1 MAAAH
6 QFTSMHTPNA
16 TTPGMAAAFLLEPA
30 QNLYI
35 ASTFLV
41 QTPDSHATGV
51 ACFAVVAASLST
63 HTHTQRLL
71 LHTHASSA
79 WMTSTLCVLPRSAY
93 RRMQCC
99 HQYIQAQVNGR
110 YFLYRCGR
118 GQLCMAGGG
127 SKAVMGSRAAGC
139 GSEHQQV
146 PAACCQAHQAGQPA
160 TICAPAQLDSQM
172 ASSNQVCIVS
182 H

>member
-1 MAAAH
+1 MFQVLGLPEQAAQTLHESAVAARQAGHLTHAMAAAH

-63 HTHTQRLL
+63 HTHT
-71 LHTHASSA
+71 H
-79 WMTSTLCVLPRSAY
+79 SAY
-93 RRMQCC
+93 FCTHM
-99 HQYIQAQVNGR
+99 HHLHG
-110 YFLYRCGR
+110 
-118 GQLCMAGGG
+118 
-127 SKAVMGSRAAGC
+127 
-139 GSEHQQV
+139 
-146 PAACCQAHQAGQPA
+146 
-160 TICAPAQLDSQM
+160 
-172 ASSNQVCIVS
+172 
-182 H
+182 